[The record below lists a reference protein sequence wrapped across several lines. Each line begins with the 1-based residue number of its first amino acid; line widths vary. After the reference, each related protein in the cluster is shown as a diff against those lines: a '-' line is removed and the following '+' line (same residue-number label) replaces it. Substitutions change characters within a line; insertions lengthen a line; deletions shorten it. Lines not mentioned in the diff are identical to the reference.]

1 MAKAKQRR
9 RVRDTQKEKSWYTI
23 KTPVN
28 FEDKEIGET
37 PARDPELLIGRG
49 VEVTMRELTGD
60 FSKQY
65 IKLRFEIDNVAGD
78 VANTKFT
85 GHKTTT
91 DYVRSMIRRGTSRI
105 DASAIVTTK
114 DGRKIKLQVLAVT
127 IRRAKSSQQRYMR
140 SVIED
145 LIVETAS
152 EKTFDD
158 LVKIVVNGKLA
169 SEIYHNAKKIY
180 PLKRVEIIKSKV
192 IKQDYFFLLFFIIF
206 FMGYP
211 DCY

>member
-1 MAKAKQRR
+1 MAKAKARR
-9 RVRDTQKEKSWYTI
+9 RVRDTWKEKSWYTI

-37 PARDPELLIGRG
+37 PAKDPELLIGRG

-65 IKLRFEIDNVAGD
+65 IKLRFEIDNVAGT

-105 DASAIVTTK
+105 DASAVVKTK
-114 DGRKIKLQVLAVT
+114 DDRKLKLQVLAVT
-127 IRRAKSSQQRYMR
+127 IRRAKSSQQRFMR
-140 SVIED
+140 KTIED
-145 LIVETAS
+145 LLREAAA
-152 EKTFDD
+152 EKSFDD
-158 LVKIVVNGKLA
+158 LVKVCVNGKLA

-192 IKQDYFFLLFFIIF
+192 IK
-206 FMGYP
+206 
-211 DCY
+211 

>member
-1 MAKAKQRR
+1 MAKAKARR
-9 RVRDTQKEKSWYTI
+9 RVRDTWKEKSWYTI

-37 PARDPELLIGRG
+37 PAKDPELLIGRG

-65 IKLRFEIDNVAGD
+65 IKLRFEIDNVAGT

-105 DASAIVTTK
+105 DASAIVKTK
-114 DGRKIKLQVLAVT
+114 DDRKLKLQVLAVT
-127 IRRAKSSQQRYMR
+127 IRRAKSSQQRFMR
-140 SVIED
+140 KTIED
-145 LIVETAS
+145 LLIEAAAERS
-152 EKTFDD
+152 FDD
-158 LVKIVVNGKLA
+158 LVKVCVNGKLA

-192 IKQDYFFLLFFIIF
+192 IK
-206 FMGYP
+206 
-211 DCY
+211 

>member
-1 MAKAKQRR
+1 MAKAKARR
-9 RVRDTQKEKSWYTI
+9 RVRDTWKEKSWYTI

-37 PARDPELLIGRG
+37 PAKDAELLIGRG

-65 IKLRFEIDNVAGD
+65 IKLRFEIDNVAGE

-105 DASAIVTTK
+105 DASTIATTK
-114 DGRKIKLQVLAVT
+114 DGRKVKLQVLAVT
-127 IRRAKSSQQRYMR
+127 VRRAKSSQQRYMR
-140 SVIED
+140 KVIED
-145 LIVETAS
+145 LLVEAAA
-152 EKTFDD
+152 EKSFDD
-158 LVKIVVNGKLA
+158 LIKSVVTGKLA

-192 IKQDYFFLLFFIIF
+192 LN
-206 FMGYP
+206 
-211 DCY
+211 

>member
-1 MAKAKQRR
+1 MAKAKARR
-9 RVRDTQKEKSWYTI
+9 RVRDTWKEKSWYTI

-37 PARDPELLIGRG
+37 PAKDPELLIGRG

-65 IKLRFEIDNVAGD
+65 IKLRFEIDNVAGE

-105 DASAIVTTK
+105 DASTIATTQ
-114 DGRKIKLQVLAVT
+114 DGRKVKLQVLAVT
-127 IRRAKSSQQRYMR
+127 VRRAKSSQQRYMR
-140 SVIED
+140 KVIED
-145 LIVETAS
+145 LLVEAAA
-152 EKTFDD
+152 EKSFDD
-158 LVKIVVNGKLA
+158 LIKSVVTGKLA

-192 IKQDYFFLLFFIIF
+192 IK
-206 FMGYP
+206 
-211 DCY
+211 

>member
-1 MAKAKQRR
+1 M
-9 RVRDTQKEKSWYTI
+9 
-23 KTPVN
+23 N

-37 PARDPELLIGRG
+37 PAKDPELLIGRG

-65 IKLRFEIDNVAGD
+65 IKLRFEIDNVAGN

-105 DASAIVTTK
+105 DASAVVKTK
-114 DGRKIKLQVLAVT
+114 DDRLLKLQVLAVT
-127 IRRAKSSQQRYMR
+127 IRRAKSSQQRFMR
-140 SVIED
+140 KTIEEL
-145 LIVETAS
+145 LIEAAA
-152 EKTFDD
+152 EKSFDE
-158 LVKIVVNGKLA
+158 LVTVCVNGK
-169 SEIYHNAKKIY
+169 IYHNAKKIY

-192 IKQDYFFLLFFIIF
+192 IK
-206 FMGYP
+206 
-211 DCY
+211 

>member
-1 MAKAKQRR
+1 MAKAKARR
-9 RVRDTQKEKSWYTI
+9 RVRDTWKEKSWYTI

-37 PARDPELLIGRG
+37 PAKDPELLIGRG

-65 IKLRFEIDNVAGD
+65 IKLRFEIDNVAGT

-105 DASAIVTTK
+105 DASAIVKTK
-114 DGRKIKLQVLAVT
+114 DDRKLKLQVLAVT
-127 IRRAKSSQQRYMR
+127 TRRAKSSQQRYMR
-140 SVIED
+140 KTIQDLLIEAAA
-145 LIVETAS
+145 ERS
-152 EKTFDD
+152 FDD
-158 LVKIVVNGKLA
+158 LVHVCVNGKLA

-192 IKQDYFFLLFFIIF
+192 IK
-206 FMGYP
+206 
-211 DCY
+211 

>member
-1 MAKAKQRR
+1 MAKAKARR
-9 RVRDTQKEKSWYTI
+9 RVRDTWKEKSWYTI

-37 PARDPELLIGRG
+37 PARDPDLLIGRG

-65 IKLRFEIDNVAGD
+65 IKLRFEIDNVAGE

-105 DASAIVTTK
+105 DASAVVTTK
-114 DGRKIKLQVLAVT
+114 DDRKIKLQVLAVT

-145 LIVETAS
+145 LLREAAS
-152 EKTFDD
+152 EKSFDE
-158 LVKIVVNGKLA
+158 LVKVCVNGKLA
-169 SEIYHNAKKIY
+169 SEIYHKAKKIY
-180 PLKRVEIIKSKV
+180 PLKRVELIKSKV
-192 IKQDYFFLLFFIIF
+192 IE
-206 FMGYP
+206 
-211 DCY
+211 

>member
-1 MAKAKQRR
+1 MAKAKARR
-9 RVRDTQKEKSWYTI
+9 RVRDTWKEKSWYTI

-37 PARDPELLIGRG
+37 PAKDPELLIGRG

-65 IKLRFEIDNVAGD
+65 IKLRFEIDNVAGN

-105 DASAIVTTK
+105 DASAIVKTK
-114 DGRKIKLQVLAVT
+114 DDRKLKLQVLAVT

-140 SVIED
+140 KTIED
-145 LIVETAS
+145 LLIEAAAERS
-152 EKTFDD
+152 FDD
-158 LVKIVVNGKLA
+158 LVHVCVNGKLA

-192 IKQDYFFLLFFIIF
+192 IK
-206 FMGYP
+206 
-211 DCY
+211 

>member
-1 MAKAKQRR
+1 MAKAKARR
-9 RVRDTQKEKSWYTI
+9 RVRDTWKEKSWYTI

-37 PARDPELLIGRG
+37 PAKDPELLIGRG

-65 IKLRFEIDNVAGD
+65 IKLRFEIDNVAGE

-105 DASAIVTTK
+105 DASTIATNK
-114 DGRKIKLQVLAVT
+114 DGRKVKLQVLAVT
-127 IRRAKSSQQRYMR
+127 VRRAKSSQQRYMR
-140 SVIED
+140 KVIED
-145 LIVETAS
+145 LLVEAAA
-152 EKTFDD
+152 EKSFDD
-158 LVKIVVNGKLA
+158 LIKSVVTGKLA

-192 IKQDYFFLLFFIIF
+192 IK
-206 FMGYP
+206 
-211 DCY
+211 

>member
-9 RVRDTQKEKSWYTI
+9 RVRDTWKEKSWYTI

-28 FEDKEIGET
+28 FEEKEIGET

-78 VANTKFT
+78 VATTKFT

-105 DASAIVTTK
+105 DASAIVKTK
-114 DGRKIKLQVLAVT
+114 DGRRIKLQVLAVT
-127 IRRAKSSQQRYMR
+127 VRRAKSSQQRYMR

-145 LIVETAS
+145 LIKENAA
-152 EKTFDD
+152 EKTFDE

-192 IKQDYFFLLFFIIF
+192 IK
-206 FMGYP
+206 
-211 DCY
+211 

>member
-1 MAKAKQRR
+1 MAKAKARR
-9 RVRDTQKEKSWYTI
+9 RVRDTWKEKSWYTI

-37 PARDPELLIGRG
+37 PARDPDLLIGRG

-65 IKLRFEIDNVAGD
+65 IKLRFEIDNVAGE

-105 DASAIVTTK
+105 DASAVVTTK
-114 DGRKIKLQVLAVT
+114 DDRKIKLQVLAVT

-145 LIVETAS
+145 LILETAS

-192 IKQDYFFLLFFIIF
+192 IK
-206 FMGYP
+206 
-211 DCY
+211 

>member
-1 MAKAKQRR
+1 MAKAKARR
-9 RVRDTQKEKSWYTI
+9 RVRDTWKEKSWYTI

-37 PARDPELLIGRG
+37 PAKDPELLIGRG

-65 IKLRFEIDNVAGD
+65 IKLRFEIDNVAGE

-105 DASAIVTTK
+105 DASTIATTK
-114 DGRKIKLQVLAVT
+114 DGRKVKLQVLAVT
-127 IRRAKSSQQRYMR
+127 VRRAKSSQQKYMR
-140 SVIED
+140 KVIED
-145 LIVETAS
+145 LLVESAA
-152 EKTFDD
+152 EKSFDD
-158 LVKIVVNGKLA
+158 LIKSVVTGKLA

-192 IKQDYFFLLFFIIF
+192 IK
-206 FMGYP
+206 
-211 DCY
+211 

>member
-9 RVRDTQKEKSWYTI
+9 RVRDTWKEKSWYTI

-114 DGRKIKLQVLAVT
+114 DGRKIKLQVLSVT

-192 IKQDYFFLLFFIIF
+192 IK
-206 FMGYP
+206 
-211 DCY
+211 

>member
-1 MAKAKQRR
+1 MAKAKARR
-9 RVRDTQKEKSWYTI
+9 RVRDTWKEKSWYTI

-37 PARDPELLIGRG
+37 PAKDPELLIGRG

-65 IKLRFEIDNVAGD
+65 IKLRFEIDNVAGN

-105 DASAIVTTK
+105 DASAVVTTK
-114 DGRKIKLQVLAVT
+114 DDRKIKLQVLAVT

-145 LIVETAS
+145 LLREAAS
-152 EKTFDD
+152 EKSFDE
-158 LVKIVVNGKLA
+158 LVKVCVNGKLA

-192 IKQDYFFLLFFIIF
+192 IN
-206 FMGYP
+206 
-211 DCY
+211 

>member
-1 MAKAKQRR
+1 MAKAKARR
-9 RVRDTQKEKSWYTI
+9 RVRDTWKEKSWYTIKTPVNFEKEKSWYTI

-37 PARDPELLIGRG
+37 PAKDPELLIGRG

-65 IKLRFEIDNVAGD
+65 IKLRFEIDNVAGN

-105 DASAIVTTK
+105 DASAIVKTK
-114 DGRKIKLQVLAVT
+114 DDRKLKLQVLAVT
-127 IRRAKSSQQRYMR
+127 IRRAKSSQQRFMR
-140 SVIED
+140 KTIED
-145 LIVETAS
+145 LLVEAAAERS
-152 EKTFDD
+152 FDE
-158 LVKIVVNGKLA
+158 LVTVCVNGKLA

-192 IKQDYFFLLFFIIF
+192 IK
-206 FMGYP
+206 
-211 DCY
+211 